1 VLTAQVALPGLY
13 YQSPEQRTGF
23 IDAMIARL
31 AGTPGVQSAG
41 IAAFLPFGGNPDSS
55 PFEIVG
61 RQPAADSTR
70 PHAEYNLVSEGYFAA
85 MGMRLLRGR
94 LFERTDVRGGPGVVV
109 IDEQLAKQYFPGEDP
124 IGRRIK
130 HLWVGDEDPVII
142 GIVGTV
148 KTAGLARAD
157 KATVYYSFR
166 QNGPS
171 AFAVAIRGTLPPASF
186 TSAVRAAVAA
196 QDPRIPVYDVRLMT
210 DRVEESLGARRLA
223 VWVLAAFATLALA
236 LAVLGIS
243 GVLSY
248 AVSQRTRELGIR
260 VALGARPDAIVGMV
274 VRRGATLAG
283 IGLVAGTALF
293 LATGRLVG
301 SALYGVGPRDP
312 LTIAAAA
319 SLLAGVALLASG
331 VPARRAART
340 DALTALRQ
348 E

>member
-1 VLTAQVALPGLY
+1 
-13 YQSPEQRTGF
+13 
-23 IDAMIARL
+23 
-31 AGTPGVQSAG
+31 
-41 IAAFLPFGGNPDSS
+41 
-55 PFEIVG
+55 
-61 RQPAADSTR
+61 
-70 PHAEYNLVSEGYFAA
+70 VSEGYFAA

-171 AFAVAIRGTLPPASF
+171 AFAVALRGTLPPASF
-186 TSAVRAAVAA
+186 TSAVRAAVTA

-210 DRVEESLGARRLA
+210 ERVEESLGARRLA
-223 VWVLAAFATLALA
+223 VWVLAAFAALALA

-293 LATGRLVG
+293 LATGRLVA
-301 SALYGVGPRDP
+301 SALHGVGPRDP
-312 LTIAAAA
+312 LTIAVAAA
-319 SLLAGVALLASG
+319 LLAAVALLASWI
-331 VPARRAART
+331 PARRAART

>member
-1 VLTAQVALPGLY
+1 ML
-13 YQSPEQRTGF
+13 E
-23 IDAMIARL
+23 RL
-31 AGTPGVQSAG
+31 RATPGVQSAG
-41 IAAFLPFGGNPDSS
+41 IAAYLPFGGYTDSS
-55 PFEIVG
+55 PFEIPG
-61 RQPAADSTR
+61 RPVDASGPH

-85 MGMRLLRGR
+85 MGVRLLAGRG
-94 LFERTDVRGGPGVVV
+94 FTTSDVRGGAPVVV
-109 IDEQLAKQYFPGEDP
+109 VDEQLAKEFFPGENP

-130 HLWVGDEDPVII
+130 QLWVGNEDPVIV
-142 GIVGTV
+142 GVVGTV
-148 KTAGLARAD
+148 KQNGLARPD
-157 KATVYYSFR
+157 KATIYYSFR
-166 QNGPS
+166 QNTPS
-171 AFAVAIRGTLPPASF
+171 AFAVSLRGTLPPATF

-196 QDPRIPVYDVRLMT
+196 QDPRIPVYDVRLMAE
-210 DRVEESLGARRLA
+210 RVEESLGARRLA
-223 VWVLAAFATLALA
+223 VWVLAAFAALALT

-274 VRRGATLAG
+274 VRRGATLAA

-293 LATGRLVG
+293 LATGRLVA

-319 SLLAGVALLASG
+319 SLLAGVALLASWL
-331 VPARRAART
+331 PARRAART
-340 DALTALRQ
+340 DALTALRM